1 MPLRQGIHE
10 TVEQK
15 RTLPTERHAMA
26 ADMPAAGISALIWI
40 PVIAFIVL
48 VFYLPVLAIQV
59 LRKHLGE
66 MTPDTSW
73 EEMLLLPLRYR
84 AVSSLRQAL

>member
-26 ADMPAAGISALIWI
+26 ADMSAAGISALIRI

-48 VFYLPVLAIQV
+48 VSTCRF
-59 LRKHLGE
+59 
-66 MTPDTSW
+66 
-73 EEMLLLPLRYR
+73 
-84 AVSSLRQAL
+84 SLFRPSGSIWGK

>member
-26 ADMPAAGISALIWI
+26 ADMPAVGISALIRI
-40 PVIAFIVL
+40 PVTAFIVL
-48 VFYLPVLAIQV
+48 VFYLLILAIQA
-59 LRKHLGE
+59 LKKYLGK
-66 MTPDTSW
+66 
-73 EEMLLLPLRYR
+73 
-84 AVSSLRQAL
+84 

>member
-15 RTLPTERHAMA
+15 RALPTERHAMA

-40 PVIAFIVL
+40 PVIVFIVL
-48 VFYLPVLAIQV
+48 VFYLLILAIQA
-59 LRKHLGE
+59 LKKYLGK
-66 MTPDTSW
+66 
-73 EEMLLLPLRYR
+73 
-84 AVSSLRQAL
+84 